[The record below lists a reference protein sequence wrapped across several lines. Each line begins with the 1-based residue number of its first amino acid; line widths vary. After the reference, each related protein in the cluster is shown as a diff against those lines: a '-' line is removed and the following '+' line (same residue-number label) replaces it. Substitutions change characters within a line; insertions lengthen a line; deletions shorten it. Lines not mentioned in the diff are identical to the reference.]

1 MKRSRHHVPFPDVHG
16 SMLPLGI
23 LECITATRLRA
34 YDLPN
39 RSIRSDGSDEEEVCR
54 APLI

>member
-1 MKRSRHHVPFPDVHG
+1 MKRSLHHVPFPDVHG

-23 LECITATRLRA
+23 LDSITATRLRA

-39 RSIRSDGSDEEEVCR
+39 HSIRSDGSNEEEVCR

>member
-1 MKRSRHHVPFPDVHG
+1 MKRSLHHVPFPDVHG

-23 LECITATRLRA
+23 IESITTTRLRA
-34 YDLPN
+34 HDLPN

-54 APLI
+54 APSI